1 MSQLAKRARHP
12 SQLLELP
19 VTKTTLLNTPFQ
31 LTTPIDTRH
40 GIPQADAVANS
51 TVVEEKLIG
60 GSRPN
65 VACLPSKNIIHS
77 AKVKALATRVDV
89 RIRKPGRSLDPTS
102 GAGAYLRGF
111 RRRTCTSTRQVGNTD
126 CSVARSG
133 GDANRRS
140 AGPCPTLSL
149 SGSAC
154 RSSGT
159 CS

>member
-51 TVVEEKLIG
+51 AVVEEKLIG

-65 VACLPSKNIIHS
+65 VACLRSKNIIHS

-89 RIRKPGRSLDPTS
+89 RI
-102 GAGAYLRGF
+102 
-111 RRRTCTSTRQVGNTD
+111 
-126 CSVARSG
+126 
-133 GDANRRS
+133 
-140 AGPCPTLSL
+140 
-149 SGSAC
+149 
-154 RSSGT
+154 
-159 CS
+159 

>member
-60 GSRPN
+60 APPERRMSSEQEHHPQRQGEG
-65 VACLPSKNIIHS
+65 
-77 AKVKALATRVDV
+77 TRD
-89 RIRKPGRSLDPTS
+89 
-102 GAGAYLRGF
+102 A
-111 RRRTCTSTRQVGNTD
+111 RRRSDSKTGSIFGPDQR
-126 CSVARSG
+126 
-133 GDANRRS
+133 RRS
-140 AGPCPTLSL
+140 VSERVPSENVYLDAP
-149 SGSAC
+149 SGQY
-154 RSSGT
+154 
-159 CS
+159 

>member
-51 TVVEEKLIG
+51 AVVEEKLIG

-77 AKVKALATRVDV
+77 AKGEGTRNA
-89 RIRKPGRSLDPTS
+89 RRRSDSKTGS
-102 GAGAYLRGF
+102 IFGSDRRRRSVLRGF